1 MIVVQ
6 AVSHRPLGGQES
18 GGVHPQGGLTAV
30 AFRPEQRGPEDL
42 IAAVSSAGHDGKHYY
57 SAELLDMRPARTT

>member
-1 MIVVQ
+1 M
-6 AVSHRPLGGQES
+6 
-18 GGVHPQGGLTAV
+18 
-30 AFRPEQRGPEDL
+30 AFRPEQLGPEDL

>member
-1 MIVVQ
+1 MLCRLSATARWEVKRVV
-6 AVSHRPLGGQES
+6 ECI
-18 GGVHPQGGLTAV
+18 PQGGLTAV
-30 AFRPEQRGPEDL
+30 AFRPEQLGPEDL